1 MRFGVVGRYGST
13 SVERVTLRK
22 LGIYVSGRGASRRNV
37 VRTSK
42 IYRAVVIDAYH
53 IVVYIDSHLTFGNF
67 KFQRAGY
74 RDIIITFY
82 IFVQNN
88 DAIDNIT
95 ADVFAI
101 AARQAHIQSFP
112 FDQFMDETQPAAVH
126 RAVFLL

>member
-1 MRFGVVGRYGST
+1 MRFGVVDRYGST

-37 VRTSK
+37 VFTPK

-67 KFQRAGY
+67 KFQRTGY